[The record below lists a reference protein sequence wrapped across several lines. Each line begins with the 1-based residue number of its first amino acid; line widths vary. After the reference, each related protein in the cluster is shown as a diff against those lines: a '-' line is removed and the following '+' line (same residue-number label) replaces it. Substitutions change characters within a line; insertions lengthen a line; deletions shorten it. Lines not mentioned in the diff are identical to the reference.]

1 VTQRGERPYPPAE
14 ERFRIVSAN
23 LWNGAADPRAFADLV
38 AELEADAVATQEMAP
53 EQADALARV
62 LPHGLLEPA
71 RDYTGMG
78 IALRAP
84 ARVRRIGLP
93 CRDARVADVHWAGPS
108 GGRLEL
114 EVLNLH
120 VQAPH
125 LAPRWG
131 HWHHRRGQLRGIV
144 RHLEAARSGAGSSSA
159 TSTPRPCGRCIGA

>member
-1 VTQRGERPYPPAE
+1 M
-14 ERFRIVSAN
+14 
-23 LWNGAADPRAFADLV
+23 
-38 AELEADAVATQEMAP
+38 ATQEMAP

-84 ARVRRIGLP
+84 ARVRRLGLP
-93 CRDARVADVHWAGPS
+93 CRDARVADVHWAGPW
-108 GGRLEL
+108 R
-114 EVLNLH
+114 
-120 VQAPH
+120 APRARAAESARAGAA

-144 RHLEAARSGAGSSSA
+144 RHLEAAPQRRRVLVGDLNCHAPVAGVSA
-159 TSTPRPCGRCIGA
+159 PDRRA